1 MERRLNKKIN
11 DYVHTFKTDIT
22 DQIKLIANDNKDIEN
37 DMVGLINF
45 VYEYNRFEFHKNDF
59 VKRKRVKNTV
69 PNYERCCA
77 KRASGEQ
84 CTRRRKDENQYCGT
98 HSKGTPHGIIND
110 NETISQTVT
119 KIEVTTIDIKGI
131 MYYIDNMGNVYSPE
145 DIVSN
150 AINPKVI
157 SKYVKNGDEYSI
169 PELFN

>member
-22 DQIKLIANDNKDIEN
+22 DQIKLMVNGNKDIEN

-45 VYEYNRFEFHKNDF
+45 VYEYNRFEFQKDDF

-69 PNYERCCA
+69 PNHERCCA

-84 CTRRRKDENQYCGT
+84 CTRRRKGELQYCGT
-98 HSKGTPHGIIND
+98 HSKGTPHGVITD
-110 NETISQTVT
+110 TETTSQKTT
-119 KIEVTTIDIKGI
+119 KVEVITIDIKGI
-131 MYYIDNMGNVYSPE
+131 IYYIDNTSNVYDPE
-145 DIVSN
+145 DIIAN
-150 AINPKVI
+150 NINPKI
-157 SKYVKNGDEYSI
+157 IAKYVKNGDEYSI